1 MTHPRITIEQWRAL
15 MAVVDA
21 GGYAQ
26 AAEALH
32 KSQSAV
38 TYAVQKI
45 ESLLGIKAFEV
56 QGRKAVLTPTGQL
69 LYRRAKALLDEA
81 AGLERA
87 AASLSAG
94 WEAVLRLAVE
104 IIFPTDVLLATLARF
119 GEESPHTRIEL
130 IESVLGGTAEC
141 LLKGEAELAI
151 APVVPTGF
159 FGELLMNMRMLLV
172 AAPQHPLHHLGRPV
186 RPADLRQH
194 RHLVVRDSGTQRSP
208 APASLEAKQRW
219 TVSHMA
225 TSIEALRNGHGFSW
239 LPEDKIRQE
248 LSGGALV
255 PLPLEGAQERRVALY
270 LIYADRDSAGPG
282 LLRLVELLRENV
294 ANACA
299 VRAPPASSTP
309 ASSNPTSEQSK

>member
-1 MTHPRITIEQWRAL
+1 MAHPRISIEQWRAL

-81 AGLERA
+81 AGIERA

-104 IIFPTDVLLATLARF
+104 IIFPTDVLLAALARF
-119 GEESPHTRIEL
+119 GEESPLTRIEL

-159 FGELLMNMRMLLV
+159 LGEQLMQMRMLLV
-172 AAPQHPLHHLGRPV
+172 AAPQHPLHRLGRTPG
-186 RPADLRQH
+186 PADLRQH
-194 RHLVVRDSGTQRSP
+194 RHLVVRDSGSQPSAT
-208 APASLEAKQRW
+208 PASVDAKQRW
-219 TVSHMA
+219 TFSHMA
-225 TSIEALRNGHGFSW
+225 TSIEAMRAGHGFSW
-239 LPEDKIRQE
+239 LPEDKIRNE
-248 LSGGALV
+248 LATGALV
-255 PLPLEGAQERRVALY
+255 PLPLSGAQERLVALY

-294 ANACA
+294 ASTCA
-299 VRAPPASSTP
+299 ARGPQASSPLSAAFTG
-309 ASSNPTSEQSK
+309 SKTT

>member
-1 MTHPRITIEQWRAL
+1 MAAPRITIEQWRAL
-15 MAVVDA
+15 LAVVDA

-45 ESLLGIKAFEV
+45 ESLLGVKAFEV
-56 QGRKAVLTPTGQL
+56 QGRKAALTPTGQL

-104 IIFPTDVLLATLARF
+104 ILFPNDVLLATLARF
-119 GEESPHTRIEL
+119 GDESPHTRIEL
-130 IESVLGGTAEC
+130 IESVMGGTAEC

-172 AAPQHPLHHLGRPV
+172 ASPQHPLHHLGRAPQ
-186 RPADLRQH
+186 PADLRQH
-194 RHLVVRDSGTQRSP
+194 RHLVVRDSGSQRDATP
-208 APASLEAKQRW
+208 PSLDAKQRW
-219 TVSHMA
+219 TVSQMA
-225 TSIEALRNGHGFSW
+225 TSIEAVRSGYGFSW
-239 LPEDKIRQE
+239 LPEDKIRHE
-248 LSGGALV
+248 LASGVLA
-255 PLPLEGAQERRVALY
+255 PLPIEGAQERRVALY

-282 LLRLVELLRENV
+282 LQRLVELLRDNV
-294 ANACA
+294 AKACA
-299 VRAPPASSTP
+299 LRAPQSTLP
-309 ASSNPTSEQSK
+309 PSPDTKPI

>member
-1 MTHPRITIEQWRAL
+1 MANPRITIEQWRAL

-21 GGYAQ
+21 GGYGQ

-56 QGRKAVLTPTGQL
+56 RGRKAVLTPTGQL

-151 APVVPTGF
+151 APLVPAGF
-159 FGELLMNMRMLLV
+159 FGELLMNMRLLLV
-172 AAPQHPLHHLGRPV
+172 AAPQHPLHHLGRAV
-186 RPADLRQH
+186 RPDDLRQH
-194 RHLVVRDSGTQRSP
+194 RHLVVRDSGTQRNP
-208 APASLEAKQRW
+208 TPTSLEAKQRW

-225 TSIEALRNGHGFSW
+225 TSIEAMRSGFGFSW
-239 LPEDKIRQE
+239 LPEDKIRAE
-248 LSGGALV
+248 LASGALL
-255 PLPLEGAQERRVALY
+255 PLPLEGAQERQVALY

-294 ANACA
+294 ANVCA
-299 VRAPPASSTP
+299 LRAPRTSTP
-309 ASSNPTSEQSK
+309 PFTPPSEHSK